1 MTMFD
6 LIDDGAQFAA
16 QLHTNSKQVHTTDNL
31 TYPYDYLIVAAGARH
46 SYFGDDESEAFAPGL
61 KNLED
66 VIPRFSPHR
75 STLGPYLAIGWRAAD
90 FTDFF
95 PRRSFPLGIGPI
107 GEYGLA
113 TEVCAPSALGRK
125 PLRLKIQNLFQNI
138 YLERFFQ

>member
-66 VIPRFSPHR
+66 VIELRRCILSAFE
-75 STLGPYLAIGWRAAD
+75 AAEIRV
-90 FTDFF
+90 
-95 PRRSFPLGIGPI
+95 RRRTAEPL
-107 GEYGLA
+107 
-113 TEVCAPSALGRK
+113 
-125 PLRLKIQNLFQNI
+125 
-138 YLERFFQ
+138 